1 MSSLGFP
8 SILNSNHL
16 EIIQQTRPL
25 DNRKIQRSTI
35 VRFYHILWK
44 TILLLKIAVAGL
56 SKKTKSVQTCWRKI
70 ATLRI
75 PPLCTMSFKVNI
87 VLQLDFLQK
96 SLCIFF
102 ARKSTT
108 CSFGEFIALTK
119 ISLMVARKDKELFLR
134 ALWRKN
140 ALCPDN
146 SRWQSAKKWLKQ
158 NWLIIQESSFLL
170 ARTQL
175 LAKLQL

>member
-56 SKKTKSVQTCWRKI
+56 SKNTKSVQTCWRKI

-102 ARKSTT
+102 CKKKHYLQFRR
-108 CSFGEFIALTK
+108 IY
-119 ISLMVARKDKELFLR
+119 
-134 ALWRKN
+134 
-140 ALCPDN
+140 CPDEN
-146 SRWQSAKKWLKQ
+146 IIDDSKKRQRTFFKSIVAKKCTMSRQQYVAKCKKMAETK
-158 NWLIIQESSFLL
+158 LIIQESSFLL